1 MIFNQLQ
8 ESLDFIKSR
17 VKKFPAIGII
27 LGSGL
32 GTFADKLDHLTVIN
46 CKEIP
51 HYPVS
56 TVPGHEGLLYFGKLD
71 NIDVLALKGRVH
83 LYEGYT
89 AQQVTY
95 SVQIMAA
102 LGIKSLIV
110 TNAAGGVNKN
120 FSTGDL
126 MLITDHINFTF
137 NNPLVGMNTSTEES
151 RFVDMAQPYYPPYLE
166 LTEKISRDLNI
177 SMQRGVLFV
186 SKGPCYETAAEVK
199 MVETLGG
206 HAVTMSTVPEV
217 IMANQK
223 GIRVLGISCITNMA
237 TGISGQKLDHQEVT
251 ITANKIKEKFIKLV
265 GGIIKHIA

>member
-1 MIFNQLQ
+1 MIFEQLQ
-8 ESLDFIKSR
+8 ESLDFIKKK
-17 VKKFPAIGII
+17 VKTFPSIGII

-83 LYEGYT
+83 LYEGYS
-89 AQQVTY
+89 AHQVTY
-95 SVQIMAA
+95 SVQIMAE

-120 FSTGDL
+120 FSAGDL

-137 NNPLVGMNTSTEES
+137 SNPLIGLPVSTEDN
-151 RFVDMAQPYYPPYLE
+151 RFVDMSEPYYPPYLE
-166 LTEKISRDLNI
+166 LIEKISEDLNI
-177 SMQRGVLFV
+177 SIQKGVLFV

-199 MVETLGG
+199 MVKALGG
-206 HAVTMSTVPEV
+206 DAVTMSTVPEV

-223 GIRVLGISCITNMA
+223 GIRVSGISCITNMA
-237 TGISGQKLDHQEVT
+237 TGISDQKLDHKEVT
-251 ITANKIKEKFIKLV
+251 VTANKIKNTFIKLISE
-265 GGIIKHIA
+265 IIKRIS